1 MGAEAAD
8 AGAPPKQPGK
18 DELLAINSWLQ
29 HDPQLRVERQKL
41 GGICSMFQAEMRTAA
56 RLEGAEKQLDELDHH
71 RMEAKISEDLSTLE
85 GLFAEHERIHAELA
99 NRAQALQDALARGDY
114 AAAILMVEKGYF
126 KIDHELEDGT
136 TPLICAARAGS
147 IAGIHAL
154 HKRNADL
161 EYCSSKLGQTALV
174 AAAQSGQLEAL
185 RALLDL
191 GADVGGRTAHGG
203 TPLLGAVR
211 GRHVNMV
218 SELLSRGADAAQIID
233 GEDAKIISVTAGQA
247 AIATGTTVL
256 IAACFCFTEAKN
268 VGDT

>member
-29 HDPQLRVERQKL
+29 HDPQLRVEWQKL

-56 RLEGAEKQLDELDHH
+56 RLEGAEKQLNELDSH
-71 RMEAKISEDLSTLE
+71 RMEARISENLSTLE

-99 NRAQALQDALARGDY
+99 NRAQALHDALARGDY

-126 KIDHELEDGT
+126 KVDHELEDGT

-161 EYCSSKLGQTALV
+161 EYCSSKLGQTALF

-191 GADVGGRTAHGG
+191 GADVGGRTVHGG

-211 GRHVNMV
+211 GRNVKIM

-233 GEDAKIISVTAGQA
+233 GEDAKMISVTAGQA